1 MNCNSVRTRLAG
13 YLDDGLTG
21 SNRVHERA
29 SVREHLESCA
39 DCREDLQ
46 RFRKLGTMLS
56 TLSKHSP
63 PPDLSVR
70 IKVAA
75 AQAQA
80 SQGWRAR
87 ARQIRNRAEIL
98 LDNVFRPLTL
108 PATGGFVSAI
118 LVFVLVFQILAPGI
132 TVRAVENDVPINL
145 MRPAELVSLSEYPPS
160 WEPEHDVELALPHGL
175 LLDVTVDAQG
185 GMTGYQI
192 LSGPHSTDMR
202 RQLDQLLMF
211 SRFSPMLSF
220 GRPTAGGHV
229 ILSFSAVHVRG

>member
-21 SNRVHERA
+21 SNRLQERA
-29 SVREHLESCA
+29 SGREHLESCA

-56 TLSKHSP
+56 TLSKHTP

-70 IKVAA
+70 IKLAA
-75 AQAQA
+75 AKAQA
-80 SQGWRAR
+80 SRGWRAR
-87 ARQIRNRAEIL
+87 ARQIGNRAEIL

-118 LVFVLVFQILAPGI
+118 LGFVLVFQILAPGI

-145 MRPAELVSLSEYPPS
+145 MRPAALVSLSVYPPS

-202 RQLDQLLMF
+202 RQLGQLLMF
-211 SRFSPMLSF
+211 CSFSPLLTLGTPS
-220 GRPTAGGHV
+220 AGGHV